1 MLSYICAANP
11 KEPFFTGDHMS
22 DKPEQ
27 DTEKP
32 KQLARPMFWVLGFVA
47 VILLG
52 LVVYGLV

>member
-1 MLSYICAANP
+1 
-11 KEPFFTGDHMS
+11 MS